1 MSSIRDGRAL
11 EHLTVRRAFTLIE
24 LLVVIAIIAIL
35 AALLLPVLNHAR
47 SRAVQTSCMSNQH
60 QVGIALHMFL
70 DDNNDLLPP
79 GGTNS
84 LLLTELPIYAE
95 GGEFPRHLGYY
106 LAPYIN
112 LPKAENLAGQTNLIK
127 VMLCP
132 AYLHSL
138 PGNTDA
144 NYDPSS
150 DNFTHAYCFTLS
162 RYPLKPPWGLPFGF
176 HVPGNP
182 SMKLSEIAALRP
194 LSEAWAMAD
203 LDWDVPNSAS
213 SLGTD
218 RTPYVAKRPVH
229 GDTRNALYFDMHVGK
244 IRNQDWIKW

>member
-138 PGNTDA
+138 QDLAAFYRAA
-144 NYDPSS
+144 NDPAQAELWQVLA
-150 DNFTHAYCFTLS
+150 DEVERRQGGRAETPLTPS
-162 RYPLKPPWGLPFGF
+162 R
-176 HVPGNP
+176 
-182 SMKLSEIAALRP
+182 
-194 LSEAWAMAD
+194 
-203 LDWDVPNSAS
+203 
-213 SLGTD
+213 
-218 RTPYVAKRPVH
+218 
-229 GDTRNALYFDMHVGK
+229 
-244 IRNQDWIKW
+244 